1 MKLKKIIKKIYKHI
15 IKFLKKNRNIIF
27 MALPFLVMDIT
38 IRLLG
43 NKINFYPVYKIIPNL
58 FTLLWTT
65 FFITISLSVRK
76 KLSKLVYSI
85 FFFVSFSFFLTNG
98 IYYSMTSSYFD
109 FSLLGMASEGSGYI
123 IDAIKTGN
131 KIIYLMAIV
140 VILLYILARKYFKEK
155 KRVTAN
161 YKRILQILVIFAV
174 IHALIPL
181 LYGKSNST
189 LTWNT
194 WSNPRDIYN
203 NFNDNNK
210 SMRISGLYEYTTRNF
225 YITYLK
231 AKKANNV
238 KELEFLN
245 EVYSIE
251 EPPYQ
256 TNYTGMFE
264 GKNVIYLQLEGI
276 DEWLLDEETMPTLY
290 NMKNNA
296 LNFINHYSYYN
307 GGGSTFNSE
316 FAVNTGFLTPVS
328 YNQNAYTFSRNNFD
342 YSMARLFKKKG
353 YSVNAFHMNTKE
365 YYSRGANYDNW
376 GYDNY
381 YGLKDQDTYTD
392 NSYILDRE
400 LILNEKFSELLFP
413 TDKPFVD
420 YIISYSNHMPFTN
433 TKGVCQLLLEK
444 QKEEILASDP
454 NAVIEEKTYTE
465 EECSRLQARE
475 TDNMINLLIT
485 KLRDNNLLENTVIVA
500 FADHYL
506 YTLTDQNILAQYKET
521 DNNLIN
527 HTPFL
532 IWKDGMKKQ
541 TIKEVTS
548 QLNILPTTINL
559 FGLEYHPNYYIGSD
573 ALNPDYKGYVF
584 FPDYSWYD
592 GNVYVE
598 GGVVTNGKEIEPT
611 ALEEKNHYINYVIK
625 KNDLTLKYN
634 YFKYINQNHE

>member
-1 MKLKKIIKKIYKHI
+1 MT
-15 IKFLKKNRNIIF
+15 
-27 MALPFLVMDIT
+27 LPFLVMDIT

-109 FSLLGMASEGSGYI
+109 FSLLGMASEGSSYI

-155 KRVTAN
+155 TRVTAN

-174 IHALIPL
+174 IHTLIPL

-251 EPPYQ
+251 ESPYQ

-290 NMKNNA
+290 NMQNNA
-296 LNFINHYSYYN
+296 INFINHYSYYN

-444 QKEEILASDP
+444 QKEEILASNP

>member
-1 MKLKKIIKKIYKHI
+1 
-15 IKFLKKNRNIIF
+15 
-27 MALPFLVMDIT
+27 
-38 IRLLG
+38 
-43 NKINFYPVYKIIPNL
+43 
-58 FTLLWTT
+58 
-65 FFITISLSVRK
+65 
-76 KLSKLVYSI
+76 
-85 FFFVSFSFFLTNG
+85 
-98 IYYSMTSSYFD
+98 
-109 FSLLGMASEGSGYI
+109 MASEGSGYI

>member
-1 MKLKKIIKKIYKHI
+1 
-15 IKFLKKNRNIIF
+15 

-85 FFFVSFSFFLTNG
+85 FFFASFSFFLTNG

-290 NMKNNA
+290 NMQNNA

-506 YTLTDQNILAQYKET
+506 YTLTDQNILAQYKEI

>member
-1 MKLKKIIKKIYKHI
+1 
-15 IKFLKKNRNIIF
+15 

-109 FSLLGMASEGSGYI
+109 FSLLGMASEGSSYI

-155 KRVTAN
+155 TRVTAN
-161 YKRILQILVIFAV
+161 YKRILQILVIFAI
-174 IHALIPL
+174 IHTLIPL

-251 EPPYQ
+251 ESPYQ

-264 GKNVIYLQLEGI
+264 GKNIIYLQLEGI

-290 NMKNNA
+290 NMQNNA
-296 LNFINHYSYYN
+296 INFINHYSYYN

-400 LILNEKFSELLFP
+400 LILNEKFAELLFP
-413 TDKPFVD
+413 TDTPFVD

-444 QKEEILASDP
+444 QKEEILANDP

-485 KLRDNNLLENTVIVA
+485 KLRENNLLENTVIVA

-598 GGVVTNGKEIEPT
+598 GGVVTNGKEIDPT

-634 YFKYINQNHE
+634 YFKYINQDHK

>member
-1 MKLKKIIKKIYKHI
+1 
-15 IKFLKKNRNIIF
+15 

-85 FFFVSFSFFLTNG
+85 FFFVSFGFFITNG

-109 FSLLGMASEGSGYI
+109 FSLLGMASEGSSYI

-155 KRVTAN
+155 TRVTAN
-161 YKRILQILVIFAV
+161 YKRILQILVIFTI

-251 EPPYQ
+251 ETPYQ
-256 TNYTGMFE
+256 TSYTGMFE

-290 NMKNNA
+290 SMQNNA
-296 LNFINHYSYYN
+296 INFINHYSYYN

-342 YSMARLFKKKG
+342 YSLAKLFKKKG

-413 TDKPFVD
+413 TDTPFVD

-444 QKEEILASDP
+444 QKEEIIANDP
-454 NAVIEEKTYTE
+454 NAVIEEKNYTE
-465 EECSRLQARE
+465 EECSRLQAHE

-485 KLRDNNLLENTVIVA
+485 KLRDNNLLENTVIIA

-521 DNNLIN
+521 NNNLIN

-541 TIKEVTS
+541 TVKEVTS

-559 FGLEYHPNYYIGSD
+559 FGLEYHPNYYIGTD
-573 ALNPDYKGYVF
+573 ALNPDYKGYTF

-598 GGVVTNGKEIEPT
+598 GGVVTNGKEIDPT

>member
-1 MKLKKIIKKIYKHI
+1 
-15 IKFLKKNRNIIF
+15 

-43 NKINFYPVYKIIPNL
+43 NKINFYPVYEIIPNL

-85 FFFVSFSFFLTNG
+85 FFFASFSFFLTNG

-155 KRVTAN
+155 TRVTAN

-290 NMKNNA
+290 NMQNNA

-598 GGVVTNGKEIEPT
+598 GGVVTNGKEIDPT

>member
-1 MKLKKIIKKIYKHI
+1 
-15 IKFLKKNRNIIF
+15 

-43 NKINFYPVYKIIPNL
+43 NKINFYPVYEIIPNL

-155 KRVTAN
+155 TRVTAN

-290 NMKNNA
+290 NMQNNA

-381 YGLKDQDTYTD
+381 YGLKDQNTYTD

-521 DNNLIN
+521 NNNLIN

>member
-1 MKLKKIIKKIYKHI
+1 
-15 IKFLKKNRNIIF
+15 

-65 FFITISLSVRK
+65 FFITVSLSVRK

-109 FSLLGMASEGSGYI
+109 FSLLGMASEGSSYI

-155 KRVTAN
+155 TRVTAN
-161 YKRILQILVIFAV
+161 YKRILQILVIFAI
-174 IHALIPL
+174 IHTLIPL

-251 EPPYQ
+251 ESPYQ

-290 NMKNNA
+290 NMQNNA
-296 LNFINHYSYYN
+296 INFINHYSYYN

-413 TDKPFVD
+413 TDTPFVD

-444 QKEEILASDP
+444 QKEEILANDP

-485 KLRDNNLLENTVIVA
+485 KLRENNLLENTVIVA

-598 GGVVTNGKEIEPT
+598 GGVVTNGKEIDPT

-634 YFKYINQNHE
+634 YFKYINQDHK

>member
-15 IKFLKKNRNIIF
+15 IKFLKKNKNIIF

-43 NKINFYPVYKIIPNL
+43 NKINFYPVYEIIPNL

-85 FFFVSFSFFLTNG
+85 FFFASFSFFLTNG

-155 KRVTAN
+155 TRVTAN

-238 KELEFLN
+238 KVLEFLN

-290 NMKNNA
+290 NMQNNA

-598 GGVVTNGKEIEPT
+598 GGVVTNGKEIDPT

>member
-1 MKLKKIIKKIYKHI
+1 
-15 IKFLKKNRNIIF
+15 

-43 NKINFYPVYKIIPNL
+43 NKINFYPVYEIIPNL

-155 KRVTAN
+155 TRVTAN
-161 YKRILQILVIFAV
+161 YKRILQILVIFAI

-290 NMKNNA
+290 NMQNNA

>member
-1 MKLKKIIKKIYKHI
+1 
-15 IKFLKKNRNIIF
+15 

-155 KRVTAN
+155 TRVTAN

-251 EPPYQ
+251 ESPYQ

-290 NMKNNA
+290 NMQNNA

-548 QLNILPTTINL
+548 QLNILPTTLNL

>member
-1 MKLKKIIKKIYKHI
+1 
-15 IKFLKKNRNIIF
+15 
-27 MALPFLVMDIT
+27 
-38 IRLLG
+38 
-43 NKINFYPVYKIIPNL
+43 
-58 FTLLWTT
+58 
-65 FFITISLSVRK
+65 
-76 KLSKLVYSI
+76 
-85 FFFVSFSFFLTNG
+85 
-98 IYYSMTSSYFD
+98 
-109 FSLLGMASEGSGYI
+109 
-123 IDAIKTGN
+123 
-131 KIIYLMAIV
+131 
-140 VILLYILARKYFKEK
+140 
-155 KRVTAN
+155 
-161 YKRILQILVIFAV
+161 
-174 IHALIPL
+174 
-181 LYGKSNST
+181 
-189 LTWNT
+189 
-194 WSNPRDIYN
+194 
-203 NFNDNNK
+203 
-210 SMRISGLYEYTTRNF
+210 
-225 YITYLK
+225 
-231 AKKANNV
+231 
-238 KELEFLN
+238 
-245 EVYSIE
+245 
-251 EPPYQ
+251 
-256 TNYTGMFE
+256 
-264 GKNVIYLQLEGI
+264 
-276 DEWLLDEETMPTLY
+276 
-290 NMKNNA
+290 
-296 LNFINHYSYYN
+296 
-307 GGGSTFNSE
+307 
-316 FAVNTGFLTPVS
+316 
-328 YNQNAYTFSRNNFD
+328 
-342 YSMARLFKKKG
+342 
-353 YSVNAFHMNTKE
+353 
-365 YYSRGANYDNW
+365 
-376 GYDNY
+376 
-381 YGLKDQDTYTD
+381 
-392 NSYILDRE
+392 
-400 LILNEKFSELLFP
+400 
-413 TDKPFVD
+413 
-420 YIISYSNHMPFTN
+420 MPFTN

-592 GNVYVE
+592 GNVYVA

>member
-1 MKLKKIIKKIYKHI
+1 
-15 IKFLKKNRNIIF
+15 

-43 NKINFYPVYKIIPNL
+43 NKINFYPVYEIIPNL

-155 KRVTAN
+155 TRVTAN

-290 NMKNNA
+290 NMQNNA
-296 LNFINHYSYYN
+296 LTFINHYSYYN

-485 KLRDNNLLENTVIVA
+485 KLRENNLLENTVIVA

-548 QLNILPTTINL
+548 QLNILPTTLNL

-598 GGVVTNGKEIEPT
+598 GGVVTNGKEIDPT

>member
-1 MKLKKIIKKIYKHI
+1 
-15 IKFLKKNRNIIF
+15 

-43 NKINFYPVYKIIPNL
+43 NKINFYPVYEIIPNL

-155 KRVTAN
+155 TRVTAN

-290 NMKNNA
+290 NMQNNA

-485 KLRDNNLLENTVIVA
+485 KLRENNLLENTVIVA

-548 QLNILPTTINL
+548 QLNILPTTLNL

-598 GGVVTNGKEIEPT
+598 GGVVTNGKEIDPT

-634 YFKYINQNHE
+634 YFKYINQDHK

>member
-1 MKLKKIIKKIYKHI
+1 
-15 IKFLKKNRNIIF
+15 

-290 NMKNNA
+290 NMQNNA

-573 ALNPDYKGYVF
+573 ALNPDYKGNVF

>member
-290 NMKNNA
+290 NMQNNA

-353 YSVNAFHMNTKE
+353 YSINAFHMNTKE

>member
-15 IKFLKKNRNIIF
+15 IKFLKKNKNIIF

-43 NKINFYPVYKIIPNL
+43 NKINFYPVYEIIPNL

-155 KRVTAN
+155 TRVTAN
-161 YKRILQILVIFAV
+161 YKRILQILVIFAI

-290 NMKNNA
+290 NMQNNA

>member
-1 MKLKKIIKKIYKHI
+1 
-15 IKFLKKNRNIIF
+15 

>member
-1 MKLKKIIKKIYKHI
+1 
-15 IKFLKKNRNIIF
+15 
-27 MALPFLVMDIT
+27 MALPYLVMDIT

>member
-1 MKLKKIIKKIYKHI
+1 
-15 IKFLKKNRNIIF
+15 

-109 FSLLGMASEGSGYI
+109 FSLLGMASEGSSYI

-155 KRVTAN
+155 TRVTAN
-161 YKRILQILVIFAV
+161 YKRILQILVIFAI
-174 IHALIPL
+174 IHTLIPL

-251 EPPYQ
+251 ESPYQ

-290 NMKNNA
+290 NMQNNA
-296 LNFINHYSYYN
+296 INFINHYSYYN

-400 LILNEKFSELLFP
+400 LILNEKFAELLFP
-413 TDKPFVD
+413 TDTPFVD

-444 QKEEILASDP
+444 QKEEILANDP

-485 KLRDNNLLENTVIVA
+485 KLRENNLLENTVIVA

-548 QLNILPTTINL
+548 QLNILPTTLNL

-598 GGVVTNGKEIEPT
+598 GGVVTNGKEIDPT

-634 YFKYINQNHE
+634 YFKYINQDHK

>member
-1 MKLKKIIKKIYKHI
+1 
-15 IKFLKKNRNIIF
+15 
-27 MALPFLVMDIT
+27 MALPFIVMDIT

-43 NKINFYPVYKIIPNL
+43 NKINFYPIYKIIPNL
-58 FTLLWTT
+58 FTLLWTSL
-65 FFITISLSVRK
+65 FITISLSVRK

-85 FFFVSFSFFLTNG
+85 FFFVSFAFFLTNG

-109 FSLLGMASEGSGYI
+109 FSLLGMASEGSSYI

-131 KIIYLMAIV
+131 KIIYLMAV
-140 VILLYILARKYFKEK
+140 VVLLLYILARKYFKEK
-155 KRVTAN
+155 TRVSAN
-161 YKRILQILVIFAV
+161 YKNILQILVIFIV

-245 EVYSIE
+245 EAYSIE
-251 EPPYQ
+251 ETPYE
-256 TNYTGMFE
+256 TSYTGMFE

-276 DEWLLDEETMPTLY
+276 DEWLLDENTMPTLY
-290 NMKNNA
+290 NMQNNA
-296 LNFINHYSYYN
+296 INFTNHYSYYN

-342 YSMARLFKKKG
+342 YSMAKLFKKKG

-413 TDKPFVD
+413 TDTPFVD

-444 QKEEILASDP
+444 EKEEILAADP
-454 NAVIEEKTYTE
+454 NAVIEEKDYTE
-465 EECSRLQARE
+465 EECSRIQAHE

-485 KLRDNNLLENTVIVA
+485 KLREKNLLDNTVIVA

-573 ALNPDYKGYVF
+573 ALNPDYNGYVF
-584 FPDYSWYD
+584 FSDYSWYD

-598 GGVVTNGKEIEPT
+598 GGVVTNGKDIDP
-611 ALEEKNHYINYVIK
+611 ASLEEKNHYINYVIK

>member
-1 MKLKKIIKKIYKHI
+1 
-15 IKFLKKNRNIIF
+15 

-65 FFITISLSVRK
+65 LFITISLSVRK

-290 NMKNNA
+290 NMQNNA

-353 YSVNAFHMNTKE
+353 YSINAFHMNTKE

-475 TDNMINLLIT
+475 TDNMINILIT

>member
-1 MKLKKIIKKIYKHI
+1 
-15 IKFLKKNRNIIF
+15 

-43 NKINFYPVYKIIPNL
+43 NKINFYPVYEIIPNL

-155 KRVTAN
+155 TRVTAN

-290 NMKNNA
+290 NMQNNA

>member
-15 IKFLKKNRNIIF
+15 IKFLKKNKNIIF

-43 NKINFYPVYKIIPNL
+43 NKINFYPVYEIIPNL

-155 KRVTAN
+155 TRVTAN

-290 NMKNNA
+290 NMQNNA

-592 GNVYVE
+592 GNVFVE

>member
-1 MKLKKIIKKIYKHI
+1 
-15 IKFLKKNRNIIF
+15 

-43 NKINFYPVYKIIPNL
+43 NKINFYPVYEIIPNL

-155 KRVTAN
+155 TRVTAN

-290 NMKNNA
+290 NMQNNA

-598 GGVVTNGKEIEPT
+598 GGIVTNGKEIEPT

>member
-1 MKLKKIIKKIYKHI
+1 
-15 IKFLKKNRNIIF
+15 

-43 NKINFYPVYKIIPNL
+43 NKINFYPVYEIIPNL

-140 VILLYILARKYFKEK
+140 AILLYILARKYFKEK
-155 KRVTAN
+155 TRVTAN

-290 NMKNNA
+290 NMQNNA

-444 QKEEILASDP
+444 QKEEILANDP

-634 YFKYINQNHE
+634 YFKYINQNHK

>member
-1 MKLKKIIKKIYKHI
+1 
-15 IKFLKKNRNIIF
+15 

-43 NKINFYPVYKIIPNL
+43 NKINFYPVYEIIPNL

-155 KRVTAN
+155 TRVTAN

-290 NMKNNA
+290 NMQNNA
-296 LNFINHYSYYN
+296 INFINHYSYYN

-548 QLNILPTTINL
+548 QLNILPTTLNL

>member
-1 MKLKKIIKKIYKHI
+1 
-15 IKFLKKNRNIIF
+15 

-296 LNFINHYSYYN
+296 LNFINNYSYYN

>member
-1 MKLKKIIKKIYKHI
+1 
-15 IKFLKKNRNIIF
+15 

-43 NKINFYPVYKIIPNL
+43 NKINFYPVYEIIPNL

-155 KRVTAN
+155 TRVTAN

-290 NMKNNA
+290 NMQNNA

-444 QKEEILASDP
+444 QKEEILANDP

-485 KLRDNNLLENTVIVA
+485 KLRENNLLENTVIVA

-548 QLNILPTTINL
+548 QLNILPTTLNL

>member
-1 MKLKKIIKKIYKHI
+1 
-15 IKFLKKNRNIIF
+15 

-43 NKINFYPVYKIIPNL
+43 NKINFYPVYEIIPNL
-58 FTLLWTT
+58 FTLLWTA

-155 KRVTAN
+155 TRVTAN

-290 NMKNNA
+290 NMQNNA

>member
-1 MKLKKIIKKIYKHI
+1 
-15 IKFLKKNRNIIF
+15 

-381 YGLKDQDTYTD
+381 YGLKDQDTYTN

>member
-1 MKLKKIIKKIYKHI
+1 
-15 IKFLKKNRNIIF
+15 

-43 NKINFYPVYKIIPNL
+43 NKINFYPVYEIIPNL

-85 FFFVSFSFFLTNG
+85 FFFASFSFFLTNG

-155 KRVTAN
+155 TRVTAN

-290 NMKNNA
+290 NMQNNA

-541 TIKEVTS
+541 TVKEVTS

-598 GGVVTNGKEIEPT
+598 GGVVTNGKEIDPT

>member
-1 MKLKKIIKKIYKHI
+1 
-15 IKFLKKNRNIIF
+15 

-43 NKINFYPVYKIIPNL
+43 NKINFYPVYEIIPNL

-155 KRVTAN
+155 TRVTAN

-256 TNYTGMFE
+256 TNYTGMLE

-290 NMKNNA
+290 NMQNNA

-548 QLNILPTTINL
+548 QLNILPTTLNL

-598 GGVVTNGKEIEPT
+598 GGVVTNGKEIDPT

-634 YFKYINQNHE
+634 YFKYINQDHK

>member
-1 MKLKKIIKKIYKHI
+1 
-15 IKFLKKNRNIIF
+15 

-43 NKINFYPVYKIIPNL
+43 NKINFYPVYEIIPNL

-155 KRVTAN
+155 TRVTAN

-290 NMKNNA
+290 NMQNNA

-413 TDKPFVD
+413 TDKQFVD

>member
-1 MKLKKIIKKIYKHI
+1 
-15 IKFLKKNRNIIF
+15 

-43 NKINFYPVYKIIPNL
+43 NKINFYPVYEIIPNL

-155 KRVTAN
+155 TRVTAN

-290 NMKNNA
+290 NMQNNA

-413 TDKPFVD
+413 TDKPFID

>member
-1 MKLKKIIKKIYKHI
+1 
-15 IKFLKKNRNIIF
+15 

-43 NKINFYPVYKIIPNL
+43 NKINFYPVYRIIPNL

-85 FFFVSFSFFLTNG
+85 FFFVSFGFFLTNG

-109 FSLLGMASEGSGYI
+109 FSLLGMASEGSSYI

-140 VILLYILARKYFKEK
+140 AILLYVLARKYFKEK
-155 KRVTAN
+155 TRITAN
-161 YKRILQILVIFAV
+161 YKRILQILVIFTI

-251 EPPYQ
+251 ETPYQ
-256 TNYTGMFE
+256 TSYTGMFE

-290 NMKNNA
+290 SMQNNA
-296 LNFINHYSYYN
+296 INFINHYSYYN

-342 YSMARLFKKKG
+342 YSLAKLFKKKG

-413 TDKPFVD
+413 TDTPFVD

-444 QKEEILASDP
+444 QKEEILANDP

-465 EECSRLQARE
+465 EECSRLQAHE

-541 TIKEVTS
+541 TVKEVTS

-559 FGLEYHPNYYIGSD
+559 FGLEYHPNYYIGTD

-598 GGVVTNGKEIEPT
+598 GGVVTNGKEIDPT
-611 ALEEKNHYINYVIK
+611 VLEEKNHYINYVIK